1 MNLNDRSILLTGAG
15 TGIGRA
21 LALQLADHASR
32 LTLVGRRT
40 EPLEAVAAEVRARGG
55 QALVVASDL
64 TSPGAPAAVVAAAT
78 EHFGGIDILV
88 NNAGNVR
95 AGRLD
100 AIDESE
106 VLAQIAL
113 NVSAP
118 ILLTRAALPAL
129 RSSGDALVVNVSSAI
144 ALVGMP
150 FYTTYA
156 ATKAAIAHFGE
167 ALRRELFD
175 EGVHVLTVFPG
186 ATSTPMMETSKAG
199 TEHGFDYE
207 SPEEVAAATIL
218 GITDGSLTVIRGGE
232 TREEMITLNRNDPS
246 AVDTML
252 NGLKP
257 ALEQA
262 VAGHSSL

>member
-1 MNLNDRSILLTGAG
+1 MPHR
-15 TGIGRA
+15 
-21 LALQLADHASR
+21 
-32 LTLVGRRT
+32 
-40 EPLEAVAAEVRARGG
+40 P
-55 QALVVASDL
+55 
-64 TSPGAPAAVVAAAT
+64 
-78 EHFGGIDILV
+78 
-88 NNAGNVR
+88 
-95 AGRLD
+95 
-100 AIDESE
+100 
-106 VLAQIAL
+106 
-113 NVSAP
+113 
-118 ILLTRAALPAL
+118 LPAL

-175 EGVHVLTVFPG
+175 EGGRVLTVFPG
-186 ATSTPMMETSKAG
+186 ATDTHMMETPKAG
-199 TEHGFDYE
+199 TVHGVDYE
-207 SPEEVAAATIL
+207 SPEEVAASTIL
-218 GITDGSLTVIRGGE
+218 GITDGSLTVMRGGE